1 MQCSAVWAIMFSRST
16 LIPDSSSTLFIF
28 LFHAIRLSG
37 SDEEPGLLK
46 LINPVKREGKPDL
59 ADIELWPRCVPE
71 GMVFKVITVLIV
83 MTAIILTIDCVY
95 SVDSDGI
102 VAFIALLMTD
112 LISDIVMTKNM
123 TIRVRMRVR
132 VI

>member
-1 MQCSAVWAIMFSRST
+1 MCSMST

-71 GMVFKVITVLIV
+71 GMVFKVITVFIV
-83 MTAIILTIDCVY
+83 MTVIILTIEF
-95 SVDSDGI
+95 I
-102 VAFIALLMTD
+102 VLT
-112 LISDIVMTKNM
+112 VM
-123 TIRVRMRVR
+123 VL
-132 VI
+132 